1 MSART
6 EEEPALP
13 LTRKGRAT
21 HDRIVAAAAGLMFKK
36 GYAGTTT
43 EDVQEAAGVS
53 ASQVYHYFGDKR
65 ALVRA
70 VIAYQTEAVLSAQ
83 QPLLGALDSLEALRA
98 WRDQAVAIEK
108 GLNCE
113 GGCPIGSLGSEL
125 AETDPG
131 ARADVAAG
139 FARWEAAIREG
150 LQAMHARGELR
161 KDADPARLALGLL
174 AAMQGGL
181 LLTQLRRDTAPLEAA
196 LDLALDGIRSLAV
209 RRRATAQDQ
218 PATRPAAP

>member
-1 MSART
+1 V
-6 EEEPALP
+6 
-13 LTRKGRAT
+13 AT
-21 HDRIVAAAAGLMFKK
+21 AAGLMFKK
-36 GYAGTTT
+36 GVAGTST
-43 EDVQEAAGVS
+43 EDVQQAAGVS
-53 ASQVYHYFGDKR
+53 ASQLYHYFGDKQ

-83 QPLLGALDSLEALRA
+83 QPLLSRLDSLEALQA
-98 WRDQAVAIEK
+98 WRDQAVEIQR

-125 AETDPG
+125 AETDPVS
-131 ARADVAAG
+131 RADVAAG
-139 FARWEAAIREG
+139 LARWESAIREG

-161 KDADPARLALGLL
+161 RDADPARLAAGLL

-196 LDLALDGIRSLAV
+196 LDLGLDHVRSLTP
-209 RRRATAQDQ
+209 RRHTRAQASTA
-218 PATRPAAP
+218 PAGRGGQHAPPEDRTT